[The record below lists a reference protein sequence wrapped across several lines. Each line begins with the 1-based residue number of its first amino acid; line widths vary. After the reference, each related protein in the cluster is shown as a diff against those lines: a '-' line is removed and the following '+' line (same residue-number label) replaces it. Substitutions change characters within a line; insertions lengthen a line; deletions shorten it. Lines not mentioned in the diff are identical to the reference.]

1 MEMYQSSLA
10 NLVPCIVMLGLDSAG
25 KTTIF
30 SNLMIKKSVE
40 TIPTYVFNVYT
51 VWPCKGV
58 TIILRDVGEKE
69 ILRLLWQ
76 HYLANIQGLI
86 FVVDKRK
93 EESVR
98 QGKIFFS
105 ILETPEAWGLP
116 LIIIGDRPGLPHM
129 LESQELAQELSLSA
143 QSKLLA
149 RPRGICHN

>member
-1 MEMYQSSLA
+1 MYQSSLA
-10 NLVPCIVMLGLDSAG
+10 NLVTCIVMLGLDSAG

-40 TIPTYVFNVYT
+40 TIPTYVFNVDT
-51 VWPCKGV
+51 EGR
-58 TIILRDVGEKE
+58 ISE
-69 ILRLLWQ
+69 
-76 HYLANIQGLI
+76 A
-86 FVVDKRK
+86 RK
-93 EESVR
+93 EL
-98 QGKIFFS
+98 FS

-116 LIIIGDRPGLPHM
+116 LIIIGDRPDLPHM